1 MVRFFRILLLL
12 IIVFD
17 LKAQQDIEALKKTV
31 VTTTNDSIRLE
42 AYWLLA
48 KSYRPV
54 NQSISRKYIDT
65 IQKSVDEY
73 EKKYKKLLN
82 YHLLFKANSLTTL
95 ANIEIDNDNL
105 DESIKIN
112 LQCAKIYE
120 QLKDQRLL
128 AVSLSNV
135 GAVFVISG
143 KLQDAVIYL
152 KQSVNITH
160 GILLKYPD
168 NRDMQISVAESFIN
182 LGAVYSKIAA
192 EDVDSAIKKNNGIYN
207 LKGKIS
213 TIDSCIHYYS
223 MSLQLYEKNKD
234 EDGMAFCYNGLTT
247 GYRLRKDFKTALAYA
262 NKAIEIFRRHK
273 NEREMSQNYVNF
285 SDLYFDTRNFA
296 MALLYADSV
305 EQVCLRNNLYENLMY
320 TYETKMLAYEQ
331 LNDLKNQLKYFKKFI
346 NLKDSLNSANNTVAI
361 EELKTQYETEKKEE
375 EIVKLNKDNKI
386 QELQLE
392 KDAETKSRLTI
403 IIISVVLVLLLLG
416 ILTGFLIKTI
426 TERKK
431 AYLKLQ
437 EKNIEIQ
444 SQSEKLSEQSKL
456 ISRYQSQMNPH
467 FIFNALNSIQGF
479 VINDQK
485 EKTIQQLQLFSTLMR
500 ETLNNSE
507 KENISLDKEVNY
519 LKTYLS
525 FEQEKFPNKI
535 NFKLRIPEDTEELLI
550 PPMMIQPFIENA
562 IKHAGLQ
569 NTKNAEIGLD
579 ISVEGKFL
587 KVKVSDNGKGIN
599 LKDDALVKNS
609 HALSIIRSRLNLLFA
624 AAKMEMK
631 EEYFKIT
638 SIPDLSIGTEIKFYL
653 PLNYKY

>member
-1 MVRFFRILLLL
+1 MKRFFKILLLL
-12 IIVFD
+12 LFVLE
-17 LKAQQDIEALKKTV
+17 LKAQEDIVALKKV
-31 VTTTNDSIRLE
+31 VAITKNDSVRLE
-42 AYWLLA
+42 AYWQLA

-54 NQSISRKYIDT
+54 NQSIARKYIDT
-65 IQKSVDEY
+65 VQKSVAEY
-73 EKKYKKLLN
+73 EKTQKRLLN

-152 KQSVNITH
+152 KRSVNISQ
-160 GILLKYPD
+160 GILLQYPD
-168 NRDMQISVAESFIN
+168 NRSMQISVAESFIN

-192 EDVDSAIKKNNGIYN
+192 AAVDSAIKKNTGVDNV
-207 LKGKIS
+207 KMKIS
-213 TIDSCIHYYS
+213 TIDSCIHYYN

-234 EDGMAFCYNGLTT
+234 EDGIAFCYNGLTT
-247 GYRLRKDFKTALAYA
+247 GHRLRKDFKTALEYA
-262 NKAIEIFRRHK
+262 NKALEIFRRHK

-285 SDLYFDTRNFA
+285 SDLYFDARNFA
-296 MALLYADSV
+296 KALLYADSV
-305 EQVCLRNNLYENLMY
+305 EQICIRNNLYENLLY

-331 LNDLKNQLKYFKKFI
+331 LNDLKNQLRYFKKFI
-346 NLKDSLNSANNTVAI
+346 NLKDSLNRANNTVEI

-375 EIVKLNKDNKI
+375 EIVKLHKDNKI

-392 KDAETKSRLTI
+392 KDAETKSRLRI

-416 ILTGFLIKTI
+416 TLTGFLIKTI
-426 TERKK
+426 AERKK

-444 SQSEKLSEQSKL
+444 SQSEKLSEQAKL

-485 EKTIQQLQLFSTLMR
+485 EKTIQQLQIFSTLMR

-507 KENISLDKEVNY
+507 KENISLDKEINY
-519 LKTYLS
+519 LNSYLT
-525 FEQEKFPNKI
+525 FEQEKFANKI
-535 NFKLRIPEDTEELLI
+535 NFKLNIPEDAEELLI

-569 NTKNAEIGLD
+569 NIKDAEIGIEINIEDDL
-579 ISVEGKFL
+579 L
-587 KVKVSDNGKGIN
+587 KIRVSDNGKGIN

-609 HALSIIRSRLNLLFA
+609 HALNIIRSRLNILFA

-638 SIPDLSIGTEIKFYL
+638 SIPEIQSGTEIKFYL
-653 PLNYKY
+653 PLIYKY